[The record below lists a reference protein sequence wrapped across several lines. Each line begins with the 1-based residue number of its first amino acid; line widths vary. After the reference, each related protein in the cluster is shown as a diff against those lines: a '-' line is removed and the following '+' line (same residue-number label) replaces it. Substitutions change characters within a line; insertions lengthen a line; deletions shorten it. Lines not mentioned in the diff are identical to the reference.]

1 MPTDTAP
8 SHPVAAPP
16 AMRADAARFG
26 PFLLLPGE
34 QRLLRDGTD
43 VALSPRAM
51 EVLQVLAER
60 PGQLVTKDE
69 LLTRAWHGLVVEE
82 SNLHVQVS
90 QIRKAIG
97 TQWIATVPGLG
108 YRLVP
113 CEPRTDPEGA
123 GPSRRALSVLVL
135 PFVESAA
142 PPEQAYFA
150 DAITDDVVAQ
160 LSRIR
165 GCTVIA
171 SGTSFA
177 LRGEGADWAQAA
189 REMGVRY
196 ALHGRIERDET
207 GVEVIAR
214 LSDVATRAVIW
225 SDRIEVDA
233 AGVRQIRRELV
244 SRLAAALDLELLFAE
259 ASRTGSRSPAEI
271 RAHDLVMRA
280 RASSRSNWVRPDYL
294 RALSLFEQAL
304 RLDPEEPDALAG
316 RALALVSEAIGWPG
330 PELPEQL
337 ARAEADAL
345 RALALD
351 STSREAHL
359 SLSMVRQQQFRFDD
373 ALASAQTALE
383 LDPNFPLAVCWR
395 GELHKF
401 VAEYGPARQWVRRAL
416 RLSPRDPHRWSYL
429 ARLGCVELLDGD
441 APAAVQ
447 ALEQSYAL
455 HPYWLTR
462 VFLVSACVVAGRT
475 DRLPEVLRLRHEEY
489 GSDAVGNAWNRVS
502 NHPGFLESCHRYLF
516 EPIVRIGLQ
525 PDFAFERAW
534 VDRQLRVA
542 AWPGGGGDRGREG

>member
-383 LDPNFPLAVCWR
+383 LDPNFPWR
-395 GELHKF
+395 CAGAASSTSSSPSTGPLGSGCAGRCACRPATRTGGATWPGS
-401 VAEYGPARQWVRRAL
+401 VAWSCSTATRLPPSRRSSSRTRCTRTGSRGCSWCRRAS
-416 RLSPRDPHRWSYL
+416 SPGAPT
-429 ARLGCVELLDGD
+429 GCPRCC
-441 APAAVQ
+441 ACA
-447 ALEQSYAL
+447 
-455 HPYWLTR
+455 TR
-462 VFLVSACVVAGRT
+462 STGPT
-475 DRLPEVLRLRHEEY
+475 P
-489 GSDAVGNAWNRVS
+489 
-502 NHPGFLESCHRYLF
+502 
-516 EPIVRIGLQ
+516 
-525 PDFAFERAW
+525 
-534 VDRQLRVA
+534 
-542 AWPGGGGDRGREG
+542 